1 MPVRAPS
8 PGPSTSQHGAQH
20 PEFSATSSIGRFG
33 AASRLAVAPC
43 MRAAAGAAV
52 TDCALQ
58 WRGAADAPR
67 AAQRAEQPGI
77 KRGRGLQSPL
87 SRSRILPCTE
97 LHPPQVWGAGGA
109 APAPASHP
117 AALCVARRRRR
128 LRERTCTPRGRPGG
142 RPTALL
148 PASRHARRAPR
159 RAARLVAHGA
169 FWRACSEAPPPPPP
183 SPPPFPH
190 FPPPPPPLVLKRAC
204 PLQLPRQ
211 RVGRRGAR
219 AERRRGYREA
229 PPPA

>member
-159 RAARLVAHGA
+159 PLPRRAARLVAHGA
-169 FWRACSEAPPPPPP
+169 FWRACSEAPPPPTVPRTR
-183 SPPPFPH
+183 FPTV
-190 FPPPPPPLVLKRAC
+190 PLLT
-204 PLQLPRQ
+204 PLLF
-211 RVGRRGAR
+211 
-219 AERRRGYREA
+219 
-229 PPPA
+229 